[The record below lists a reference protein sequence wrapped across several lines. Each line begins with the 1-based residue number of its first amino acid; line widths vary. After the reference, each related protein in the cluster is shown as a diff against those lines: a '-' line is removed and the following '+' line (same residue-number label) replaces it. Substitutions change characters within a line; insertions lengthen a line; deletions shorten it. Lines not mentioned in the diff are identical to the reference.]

1 MPPSGG
7 GSSPGRNA
15 ERSGSNR
22 PQSPRHRPHS
32 PRHRQEG
39 NSTNNTNNSRRGS
52 AISAATSSPPRHSGA
67 GASSPSRRE
76 SISKERGRHRRSSS
90 RGSSSGDE
98 GEHRR
103 REAGSRGEGSISPAK
118 AAVKSNWISSA
129 DLSKPE
135 QKSDSSPHASS
146 PSPAPRS
153 GSSPRLRARNGPM
166 TDPTSPRTERGE
178 PDREEE
184 RLESDQPFRLPGSK
198 AQHDSKEEEGGRG
211 SSRRSGLPRPAVRR
225 ASAPRPDP
233 AGQPSAAPGSAKNV
247 WQSFSGLLPASLP
260 APGPDSGDAERK
272 EPERAA
278 SFLSAPALRPRASS
292 APGEGQ
298 G

>member
-1 MPPSGG
+1 MPASGG

-15 ERSGSNR
+15 ERSASSNR
-22 PQSPRHRPHS
+22 PQSPRQRPHS

-39 NSTNNTNNSRRGS
+39 NSTNNTSSRRGS

-67 GASSPSRRE
+67 GESSPSRRD
-76 SISKERGRHRRSSS
+76 SIPKERGRHRRSSS

-103 REAGSRGEGSISPAK
+103 RKAGSRGEGSISPAK

-135 QKSDSSPHASS
+135 QKSNSSPHASS

-166 TDPTSPRTERGE
+166 TDPPSPRTERGE
-178 PDREEE
+178 PDRGEE
-184 RLESDQPFRLPGSK
+184 RVESDQPFRLPGSK
-198 AQHDSKEEEGGRG
+198 AQHDSKEEAGGRG

-233 AGQPSAAPGSAKNV
+233 GGQPSAAPGSAKNV

-278 SFLSAPALRPRASS
+278 SLLSAPALRPRASS
-292 APGEGQ
+292 APGEG
-298 G
+298 